1 MLNSIEQLKDN
12 GKIKSD
18 ILSALINML
27 TKKAFFKLMEPTHE
41 ALCAKAMVKFKPV
54 YVLDGSADSQENGTA
69 MTNFDHLYLASD
81 EVSGKIFDW
90 HKSELVK
97 KGFEAEDPFCPYLI
111 AKNALF
117 NCESMLIDVMAE
129 YTSVRSSSPSMTLEL
144 RVQWL
149 ERIVVLLISLANDTG
164 TELNIFKNP
173 HDAETFHASM

>member
-1 MLNSIEQLKDN
+1 MINSIEELKHN

-18 ILSALINML
+18 ILTALINML
-27 TKKAFFKLMEPTHE
+27 VKKALLKLMDPIHE
-41 ALCAKAMVKFKPV
+41 ALCAEAMVKFKPV
-54 YVLDGSADSQENGTA
+54 YILDGSGTSQDKGTA

-81 EVSGKIFDW
+81 EIAGKIFDW

-97 KGFEAEDPFCPYLI
+97 KDFEAEEPFCPYLV

-144 RVQWL
+144 RAKWL
-149 ERIVVLLISLANDTG
+149 NRIVVLLISLAEDTG
-164 TELNIFKNP
+164 TELNIFKHP
-173 HDAETFHASM
+173 QDAKAFLASM